1 MIYFVQVK
9 RALLDTK
16 RRFLPRVFLTSK
28 QNPPGKKNFFHFQ
41 ISILLFWLL
50 YSKGNYCF
58 KTDHLKLCICACVCV
73 HICWLGGWLIGW
85 RDLLLKKGL
94 QHISNIW
101 FVLLEESQY
110 ISNFLLMIT
119 VDRRIWGN
127 NTFWFQLVIGRESLF
142 DLCEG

>member
-9 RALLDTK
+9 SGLMDTK
-16 RRFLPRVFLTSK
+16 RRFLPRVHLTSK
-28 QNPPGKKNFFHFQ
+28 QNSPGEKKKIFFHFQ

-50 YSKGNYCF
+50 YSKGNYYF
-58 KTDHLKLCICACVCV
+58 KTDHLKLCICACVCA

-85 RDLLLKKGL
+85 RDLLHKKGL

-101 FVLLEESQY
+101 FILLEGSQY

-119 VDRRIWGN
+119 VD
-127 NTFWFQLVIGRESLF
+127 GRM
-142 DLCEG
+142 